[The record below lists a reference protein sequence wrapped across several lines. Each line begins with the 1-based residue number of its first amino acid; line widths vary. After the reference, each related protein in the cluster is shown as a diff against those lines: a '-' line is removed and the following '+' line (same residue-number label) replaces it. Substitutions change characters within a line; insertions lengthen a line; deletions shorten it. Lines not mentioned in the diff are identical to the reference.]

1 MKGLRFIGNWVYFN
15 SPHAS
20 ESRIFFLV
28 RFGIRNI
35 FTCGWSGILGFGIR
49 NTGQGI
55 RNPTSDW
62 NPESSAWNPESKTV
76 LDSRLIECFHMTSR
90 RNRLLSQ
97 TRPLGVEL
105 FSMQTISF
113 VPINLHRCLPR
124 EWKHSIW
131 VGAQLLIENHYWIFI
146 VYEQKKFPTTLQFK
160 AF

>member
-1 MKGLRFIGNWVYFN
+1 MKSLRFIGNWVYFN

-62 NPESSAWNPESKTV
+62 NPESSAWNLESKTV

-113 VPINLHRCLPR
+113 VSINLHRCLPR
-124 EWKHSIW
+124 EWKHYMGRSPTINW
-131 VGAQLLIENHYWIFI
+131 KSLLNFYCVRREKISNYFT
-146 VYEQKKFPTTLQFK
+146 V
-160 AF
+160 